1 MLYLAYQKKKKRSCL
16 NISIQ
21 SNRKMAQM
29 QIFFMDRKGIL
40 VNCRRDVEYKLNN
53 VLSVLI
59 CLL

>member
-1 MLYLAYQKKKKRSCL
+1 MLYLAYQKKKIRSCL